1 MITTLKSF
9 AIANTGLGTPIV
21 LIYLLTEKQVSN
33 YCNTIEAGP
42 SAATARG
49 AATPEAAT
57 PRQPEPQ
64 QRRAGIE
71 KYKQRNIIEARASA
85 ATTREIEAPKMP
97 RAQKAQENY
106 NTKRNR
112 SGWRA
117 EVVRNLRWRH
127 FIIYCKWIYITNQRL
142 YINKS

>member
-21 LIYLLTEKQVSN
+21 LIHLLTEKQVSN

-57 PRQPEPQ
+57 PRQPSHNSDGQELKNTSK
-64 QRRAGIE
+64 GI
-71 KYKQRNIIEARASA
+71 
-85 ATTREIEAPKMP
+85 
-97 RAQKAQENY
+97 
-106 NTKRNR
+106 
-112 SGWRA
+112 
-117 EVVRNLRWRH
+117 
-127 FIIYCKWIYITNQRL
+127 
-142 YINKS
+142 